1 MAQSL
6 SLNYIHIIFSTKN
19 REKTIRNEDLSTIH
33 NYIRTILVKINCLP
47 IIIGGTNDH
56 IHILCSLNK
65 NLSLSNM
72 VKIIKCNSSQWI
84 KEQNKLY
91 RNFYWQSGFGAF
103 SVSQSKIEIV
113 KRYISNQDEHHKRI
127 SFIDEIKTFL
137 IEYGVC
143 FDEKYL

>member
-6 SLNYIHIIFSTKN
+6 SQNYIHIIFSTKN

-91 RNFYWQSGFGAF
+91 RNFYW
-103 SVSQSKIEIV
+103 
-113 KRYISNQDEHHKRI
+113 
-127 SFIDEIKTFL
+127 
-137 IEYGVC
+137 
-143 FDEKYL
+143 